1 MCSSYKWR
9 FPNSNFGD
17 QKGMSTGDDETF
29 KKSPYKSFAREIL
42 QNSIDARLVK
52 DRPVQV
58 EIKEFEMN
66 PSEIPD
72 LDGIKRAFNNIIDF
86 WSHKPGYVDE
96 YKRMLQLLNS
106 EKINCLKI
114 SDYNTTGLTGIFS
127 QNREKNKWIAL
138 TQGAGVS
145 EKTSTVSG
153 GSKGIGKNAAFELS
167 DLKMVFY
174 STLTLDGSSG
184 SMGVAKLISGYAEND
199 TSSKRDHTQGT
210 GYYVTDDYNT
220 PLTSNPASLSN
231 YIGKREQSGTDILIV
246 GFDSEEDWEENAIN
260 SILDSFMVAIVRDQ
274 LSISINEIN
283 IDSSSIGDLV
293 QSELVAEKNR
303 ANIRSQYKLVSGGDD
318 VQVFDIETEFGTPKL
333 YVWVVPKEEENL
345 ALHECVMVRHPL
357 MKIKTI
363 KLPSIYNVSAMCII
377 EDDKL
382 GEQLLK
388 IENPQHIDW
397 EVARIKDRTLR
408 KTVKNTINHITEAIR
423 KIVTDCIKIDDNE
436 PIDPFGAGEFLPENS
451 DNVVMSGNES
461 SNVGA
466 SSEKI
471 TVSKKKEIK
480 FCEKKAI
487 HEGGTEQY
495 GLSPDILGVD
505 TEIEGDIAHPTG
517 HNDVSGNTSH
527 PGDEY
532 NGENEGDSLVFKKK
546 IISGIKYKWLVL
558 DKAAGNYLIKFT
570 SPGNYD
576 KCYLTIS
583 LIDDSN
589 MRNNVDIYNLK
600 KNGISIVSDNKMEFG
615 PFSIFLNEVVTLNV
629 IVSEK
634 EYFSS
639 EVKIICR

>member
-52 DRPVQV
+52 DKPVQV
-58 EIKEFEMN
+58 EIKEFEMS

-72 LDGIKRAFNNIIDF
+72 LEGLKRAINNIIDF

-96 YKRMLQLLNS
+96 YKRILQLLNG

-127 QNREKNKWIAL
+127 QNREKNKWLAL

-145 EKTSTVSG
+145 EKTSAVSG

-167 DLKMVFY
+167 ALKIVFY
-174 STLTLDGSSG
+174 STLTQDGARG
-184 SMGVAKLISGYAEND
+184 SMGVAKLISGYADND
-199 TSSKRDHTQGT
+199 TSLKRDHTQGT
-210 GYYVTDDYNT
+210 GYYVLDEYNT
-220 PLTSNPASLSN
+220 PLTSNPESLDD
-231 YIGKREQSGTDILIV
+231 YIGEREQSGTDILIV
-246 GFDSEEDWEENAIN
+246 GFDSDEDWVVNAIN
-260 SILDSFMVAIVRDQ
+260 SILDSFMVAIVRNQ
-274 LSISINEIN
+274 LSISINETK
-283 IDSSSIGDLV
+283 IDSLSIGDLV
-293 QSELVAEKNR
+293 HSDLVAEKNR
-303 ANIRSQYKLVSGGDD
+303 ANIRSQYKLVYGGDD
-318 VQVFDIETEFGTPKL
+318 IQVFDIETEFCTPRL

-357 MKIKTI
+357 MKIKNI
-363 KLPSIYNVSAMCII
+363 KLGSIYNVSAMCII
-377 EDDKL
+377 ENDKL
-382 GEQLLK
+382 GELLLK

-397 EVARIKDRTLR
+397 EVARIKDKTLR
-408 KTVKNTINHITEAIR
+408 KTVKNTINHITEEIR
-423 KIVTDCIKIDDNE
+423 TIVTNCIKIDDNE
-436 PIDPFGAGEFLPENS
+436 PIDPFGAGEFLPENI
-451 DNVVMSGNES
+451 DDVVRVGRES
-461 SNVGA
+461 SNKGA
-466 SSEKI
+466 TSEKI
-471 TVSKKKEIK
+471 SVSKKKEAK

-487 HEGGTEQY
+487 HEGGTEQF
-495 GLSPDILGVD
+495 GLIPDIAGVD
-505 TEIEGDIAHPTG
+505 VEMEGYIAHPTG
-517 HNDVSGNTSH
+517 HNNVSGNASH

-532 NGENEGDSLVFKKK
+532 SGENEGDSLIYKKK

-558 DKAAGNYLIKFT
+558 DKTAGNYLIKFI

-576 KCYLTIS
+576 NCYLTIS
-583 LIDDSN
+583 LVDDSN
-589 MRNNVDIYNLK
+589 MKNNIDIYNLK
-600 KNGISIVSDNKMEFG
+600 KNGNNIVSDNEREFG
-615 PFSIFLNEVVTLNV
+615 PFSIYLNEVVTLNV